1 MIGRLKKHSSISRM
15 KISLLILLL
24 IGFALVAAGC
34 VGKSGTLIGEE
45 KTLGNGKV
53 RSWATFDNDGKP
65 SAIGV
70 TFSESA
76 LSGLP
81 GESTTEYILALPEKA
96 STTAFNHIGLGW
108 DAKGHPPLGIYETPH
123 FDVFFYILSPQAR
136 QYITATGLDRANVEK
151 KPEPEYIPAGYLPL
165 PGGVPTQGAHWV
177 DPYSPEF
184 NRQPFTRTFIYG
196 FYNGRMVFM
205 GPMVTKDFLE
215 TKTNT
220 TDAIKLPERF
230 LRLSYY
236 PTRYSVT
243 YDAVAREYTISLE
256 GMALR

>member
-1 MIGRLKKHSSISRM
+1 MTGYLKNHSYISRI

-24 IGFALVAAGC
+24 IGFAFVAAGC
-34 VGKSGTLIGEE
+34 IRKSGTLIGDE
-45 KTLGNGKV
+45 KPLGNGKV
-53 RSWATFDNDGKP
+53 RSWVMLDADGKP

-70 TFSESA
+70 TFSESS

-81 GESTTEYILALPEKA
+81 GESRTEYVLALPEKA
-96 STTAFNHIGLGW
+96 SVTAFNHIGITW
-108 DAKGHPPLGIYETPH
+108 DAIGHQPLGIYETPH
-123 FDVFFYILSPQAR
+123 MDVYFYIISPQAR
-136 QYITATGLDRANVEK
+136 QYITATGLDRANVER
-151 KPEPEYIPAGYLPL
+151 KPSAEYIPAGYVPL
-165 PGGVPTQGAHWV
+165 PGGVPTEGAHWV
-177 DPYSPEF
+177 DPASPEF
-184 NRQPFTRTFIYG
+184 NMQPFTRTFIYG

-230 LRLSYY
+230 LRNAYY
-236 PTRYSVT
+236 PTRYSVK
-243 YDAVAREYTISLE
+243 YDATAKEYTVSLE

>member
-1 MIGRLKKHSSISRM
+1 MVNKNHNLVSKI
-15 KISLLILLL
+15 KISLLVLLL

-34 VGKSGTLIGEE
+34 VGKSGTFIGEQ

-53 RSWATFDNDGKP
+53 RSWVTLDADGKP

-81 GESTTEYILALPEKA
+81 GESTTEYRLALPEKA
-96 STTAFNHIGLGW
+96 SITAFNHIGLDW
-108 DAKGHPPLGIYETPH
+108 NAEGHPPLGIYDKPH
-123 FDVFFYILSPQAR
+123 FDFYFYIISPQAR
-136 QYITATGLDRANVEK
+136 QYITTTGLDTANIER
-151 KPEPEYIPAGYLPL
+151 KPSPEYIPAGYVPL

-177 DPYSPEF
+177 DPASPEF

-196 FYNGRMVFM
+196 FYNGKMVFM
-205 GPMVTKDFLE
+205 GPMVTKAFLE